1 MARVVLHFSMSLDG
15 FVAGPD
21 VGIEQPMGVGGERL
35 HKWMFND
42 NPDQSSDAAPSSVSK
57 EDAELVQEVVASV
70 GAVVLGRR
78 TFDVG
83 LRHWDDTPYP
93 APSFVLTHEAR
104 DQLAMK
110 SAAFTFVTDGVE
122 SAVRQAM
129 AVAGEKNITVMGANA
144 AQQVLKAGLADEIQI
159 QLIPV
164 LLGVGARLFDHIG
177 NEHIELK
184 RTRVVA
190 SPLVTHLAFEVEKQ
204 APKQG

>member
-1 MARVVLHFSMSLDG
+1 MAKVVLHFSMSLDG

-21 VGIEQPMGVGGERL
+21 VSVEQPLGAGGERL

-42 NPDQSSDAAPSSVSK
+42 NPEQSGDAIQSSVSK

-83 LRHWDDTPYP
+83 LRHWGDTPYP

-110 SAAFTFVTDGVE
+110 SAAFTFVTDGIE
-122 SAVRQAM
+122 SAVRQAK
-129 AVAGEKNITVMGANA
+129 AVAGEKDITVMGANT

-177 NEHIELK
+177 SEYIDLK

-190 SPLVTHLAFEVEKQ
+190 SPQVTHLAFQVAKQ
-204 APKQG
+204 ASRQN

>member
-1 MARVVLHFSMSLDG
+1 MGKVVLHFSMSLDG

-21 VGIEQPMGVGGERL
+21 ISVEHALGVGGERL
-35 HKWMFND
+35 HKWMFDD
-42 NPDQSSDAAPSSVSK
+42 NPDQTSAHGV
-57 EDAELVQEVVASV
+57 DAELVQEVVASV

-110 SAAFTFVTDGVE
+110 SAAFTFVTDGIA
-122 SAVRQAM
+122 SAVRQAK
-129 AVAGEKNITVMGANA
+129 AAAGEKDITIMGANT
-144 AQQVLKAGLADEIQI
+144 AQQVLKAGLADEIQV

-164 LLGVGARLFDHIG
+164 LLGSGARLFDHIG
-177 NEHIELK
+177 TELIELK
-184 RTRVVA
+184 RTRVVDA
-190 SPLVTHLAFEVEKQ
+190 PLVTHLGFQVVKQ
-204 APKQG
+204 APRQN